1 MSARSESAAV
11 WPARWSPCS
20 GPTAGGPAG
29 PAERGRLRAAWTLAL
44 LTTVCAELT
53 FTAVA
58 VPFTWL
64 LLPLL
69 MVMYGAGVLL
79 VREAAARAGGGWPSL
94 VVLGLAY
101 QLAEDGLGL
110 QALTSPHMY
119 GAADW
124 GWRALGVNW
133 TYWES
138 QIGVHVVFS
147 VLIPIMLTD
156 LLFPTHRGRPYLR
169 THGLAGTGLLAVAG
183 VAGLRFAISATE
195 DPGYRTPWA
204 WTAGFLVAI
213 AALAWTALRGLPGRR
228 IPGPAP
234 APTAPRAALA
244 GGAAAAVTVAFL
256 ALLLPPGLG
265 PDPVFGAGFPRF
277 LPLPLAGAL
286 ALGSGWTILRWHG
299 APGWSDRH
307 RLWVA
312 GGILTGHTAFM
323 MPASPVAAVAGA
335 VILALEVILLGILAR
350 RLPSRCGSRRVQA

>member
-1 MSARSESAAV
+1 MSARPESTT
-11 WPARWSPCS
+11 PRLARWAPRS
-20 GPTAGGPAG
+20 GPTARDREQ
-29 PAERGRLRAAWTLAL
+29 PAEHGRLRAAWTLVL

-69 MVMYGAGVLL
+69 MVMYGAGVLV
-79 VREAAARAGGGWPSL
+79 VREAATRVGGGWPSL

-156 LLFPTHRGRPYLR
+156 LIFPAHRGRPYLR
-169 THGLAGTGLLAVAG
+169 MRGLAGTGALAVAG
-183 VAGLRFAISATE
+183 VAGLRLAISATE

-213 AALAWTALRGLPGRR
+213 AALAWAALRVLPGRR

-234 APTAPRAALA
+234 APAAPAAALA
-244 GGAAAAVTVAFL
+244 GGAAVVVTVAFL

-265 PDPVFGAGFPRF
+265 PDPVFGAGVPRF
-277 LPLPLAGAL
+277 LPLTLAGAL
-286 ALGSGWTILRWHG
+286 ALGSGWAMLRWHL

-307 RLWVA
+307 RLWVT

-323 MPASPVAAVAGA
+323 MPASPVAVVAGA
-335 VILALEVILLGILAR
+335 VTLALEVVLLAGLAR
-350 RLPSRCGSRRVQA
+350 RLPRRCGSRRTQA

>member
-1 MSARSESAAV
+1 MSDRPGSAAPR
-11 WPARWSPCS
+11 PARWSPRS
-20 GPTAGGPAG
+20 GPAVRDRDGP
-29 PAERGRLRAAWTLAL
+29 PEQGRLRAAWTLVL
-44 LTTVCAELT
+44 LTTLCAELT

-69 MVMYGAGVLL
+69 MVMYGAGVLV
-79 VREAAARAGGGWPSL
+79 VREAVTRAGGGWPSL

-124 GWRALGVNW
+124 GWRAFGVNW

-147 VLIPIMLTD
+147 VLVPIMLTD
-156 LLFPTHRGRPYLR
+156 LIFPAHRRRPYLR
-169 THGLAGTGLLAVAG
+169 TRGLAGIGVLAVIG
-183 VAGLRFAISATE
+183 VVGLRLVISATE

-213 AALAWTALRGLPGRR
+213 ATLGWAALRVLPGRR
-228 IPGPAP
+228 IPGPASAP
-234 APTAPRAALA
+234 AAPRVALA
-244 GGAAAAVTVAFL
+244 GGAAAVVTVAFL

-265 PDPVFGAGFPRF
+265 PEPVLVAGVPRF
-277 LPLPLAGAL
+277 LPPALAGAL
-286 ALGSGWTILRWHG
+286 AFGSGWLLLRWQVT
-299 APGWSDRH
+299 PGWSDRH

-312 GGILTGHTAFM
+312 GGILTGHTVFM
-323 MPASPVAAVAGA
+323 MPASPVAVVTGA
-335 VILALEVILLGILAR
+335 VTLVVEVVLLGLLAR
-350 RLPSRCGSRRVQA
+350 RLPSR

>member
-1 MSARSESAAV
+1 MSDRPGPAA
-11 WPARWSPCS
+11 PRAARWSPRS
-20 GPTAGGPAG
+20 APAVPDRDGPPE
-29 PAERGRLRAAWTLAL
+29 PGRLRAAWTLVL
-44 LTTVCAELT
+44 LTTLCAELT

-69 MVMYGAGVLL
+69 MVMYGAGVLV
-79 VREAAARAGGGWPSL
+79 VREAVTRAGGGWPSL

-124 GWRALGVNW
+124 GWRAFGVNW

-147 VLIPIMLTD
+147 VLVPIMLTD
-156 LLFPTHRGRPYLR
+156 LVFPAHRRRPYLR
-169 THGLAGTGLLAVAG
+169 ARGLAGIGVLAVLG
-183 VAGLRFAISATE
+183 VAGLRLVISGTE

-213 AALAWTALRGLPGRR
+213 AALGWTALRVLPGRG
-228 IPGPAP
+228 IPGPASAP
-234 APTAPRAALA
+234 AAPRAALA
-244 GGAAAAVTVAFL
+244 GGAAAVVTVAFL

-265 PDPVFGAGFPRF
+265 PDPVFGAGVPRF
-277 LPLPLAGAL
+277 LPSALAGAL
-286 ALGSGWTILRWHG
+286 AFGSGWVLLRWQA
-299 APGWSDRH
+299 APGWDDRH

-312 GGILTGHTAFM
+312 GGILTGHTVFM
-323 MPASPVAAVAGA
+323 MPASPVAVVTGA
-335 VILALEVILLGILAR
+335 VTLVVEVALLGLLAR
-350 RLPSRCGSRRVQA
+350 RLPSR